1 MTKADKAISYRHNAL
16 GQRVA
21 KLVDGV
27 VTEKYLWQDL
37 TTLLAVYDAND
48 NVKQRF
54 EYGLS
59 HTPVSFT
66 QSGQRYYIQTDHLG
80 SPRVISTATGTVIK
94 TISYDSY
101 GNVISDSNPDFSI
114 PFGFAGGLYDAD
126 TGLIRFGYRDYD
138 PETGRWTARDPI
150 GFAGGDT
157 NLYGYV
163 LGDPVNFIDPI
174 GLMSWNWGYFW
185 SGVSQGVV
193 DAQATPHYFDVSD
206 GADPC
211 SSEYRIGMA
220 FGQAFARGSQGPYAR
235 SPALRM
241 TAKTP
246 RAGAAID
253 PKRSQHIF
261 RDKAGHLQDTP
272 GNRRL
277 LESVADNSL
286 LTLGKD
292 KYGNTWSAQNRSD
305 GTQVWTQSRD
315 GKIINGG
322 VNQTPKTF
330 NPETGLSSPVKP
342 GKR

>member
-80 SPRVISTATGTVIK
+80 SPRVISSATGTVIK

-126 TGLIRFGYRDYD
+126 TKLVRFGYRDYD

-163 LGDPVNFIDPI
+163 LGDPINFIDPV
-174 GLMSWNWGYFW
+174 GLMSWNWSYFW
-185 SGVSQGVV
+185 AGASQGVV
-193 DAQATPHYFDVSD
+193 DAQATLHYFDVSD

-241 TAKTP
+241 TSNVTKKANPLDGTTFTDKV
-246 RAGAAID
+246 
-253 PKRSQHIF
+253 KRQM
-261 RDKAGHLQDTP
+261 
-272 GNRRL
+272 N
-277 LESVADNSL
+277 
-286 LTLGKD
+286 GKD
-292 KYGNTWSAQNRSD
+292 TDHNFPSLVDQQANAASVKKITGGD
-305 GTQVWTQSRD
+305 GIERTKVELPGS
-315 GKIINGG
+315 INGKDG
-322 VNQTPKTF
+322 NFSWIIEPDKTINHRQF
-330 NPETGLSSPVKP
+330 ERLK
-342 GKR
+342 KK